1 MTNVN
6 IFPGRPNVPA
16 SLIKEEQLAFQSSD
30 FMEAVVAAYALVAH
44 ADGDV
49 SPSERRRLMLIARTE
64 PRLSAFSRNEIAE
77 EFAIHEAN
85 YELDVEVATEIAYEK
100 VELMNGRAEEAR
112 AVIDAC
118 RLAIV
123 ADGTLHPSEFSMLQR
138 IRDLLGMASE
148 D

>member
-1 MTNVN
+1 MSNVTVSHR
-6 IFPGRPNVPA
+6 RPEVSA
-16 SLIKEEQLAFQSSD
+16 SLALEEQLVFQSSS

-64 PRLSAFSRNEIAE
+64 PLLAHFSREDIAE

-85 YELDVEVATEIAYEK
+85 FELDVEVATEIAYEK
-100 VELMNGRAEEAR
+100 VNLITGRPQEAK

-123 ADGTLHPSEFSMLQR
+123 ADGTLHPSEFSMLNR
-138 IRDLLGMASE
+138 IKSRLGL
-148 D
+148 DNPG